1 MSKKLFYNAPV
12 AEPLVVQAEGVVCT
26 SGNAFSG
33 SGIESGVLDDLGTL
47 GGAPLIF

>member
-26 SGNAFSG
+26 SG
-33 SGIESGVLDDLGTL
+33 LPQLGNPGL
-47 GGAPLIF
+47 PGANEDIIDVPLIF